1 MDRKNQIDLNNKH
14 TETQDQG
21 KYFEIKMASVTLQ
34 NIKDSTEEPDIK
46 IDPIE
51 KRYSDYQVKLQDV
64 TGNDKA
70 FEIQQF
76 MYNKLI
82 NRKIN

>member
-1 MDRKNQIDLNNKH
+1 
-14 TETQDQG
+14 
-21 KYFEIKMASVTLQ
+21 MASVTLQ
-34 NIKDSTEEPDIK
+34 NVKDSTEEPEIK

-51 KRYSDYQVKLQDV
+51 KRYSDYQEKLREV